1 MRRFLLFAKNIF
13 LCIINTDKR
22 ATAGRQ
28 NGSAG
33 KPPQKGKT
41 MWTADAWK
49 DYEVID
55 TSGGEKLERW
65 GDYILVRPDP
75 QVIWNTPRTDRRWKQ
90 KNGHYH
96 RSSKGGGEWEFFQLP
111 EEWCIRYREL

>member
-1 MRRFLLFAKNIF
+1 VRRFLLFAKNIF

-41 MWTADAWK
+41 MWTADA
-49 DYEVID
+49 
-55 TSGGEKLERW
+55 
-65 GDYILVRPDP
+65 
-75 QVIWNTPRTDRRWKQ
+75 
-90 KNGHYH
+90 
-96 RSSKGGGEWEFFQLP
+96 
-111 EEWCIRYREL
+111 